1 MKILIIAP
9 NTSMFIKFRGDLTKE
24 ILKKGHTVTV
34 VSPENDKTTFF
45 SDNNIKLI
53 NFSFHKSSTSIIKN
67 IKYLFKL
74 KQILNEEKPDKIFSY
89 TIKPSILGS
98 IAGKM
103 AKVPEIYSMITGLG
117 CIYTSNTF
125 KFKIL
130 QFICGIGYKL
140 SFKYCSKVIF
150 QNNDDLLEF
159 VEKKYLPNSKCELVS
174 GSGVN
179 MEEYKQTKLPTKISF
194 LMVSRIANFKGINEY
209 FEAAKKVKEI
219 YPDIKFVFVGAK
231 DTSPISLNIQTFYD
245 EYIKTNIIELHENSN
260 NIYKF
265 LANSSVFV
273 LPSYYR
279 EGIPRAS
286 LEALSVGRP
295 IITTNHIGCK
305 EVINNEKNGFLIPI
319 KNTNELYKK
328 MIYLIENPQILS
340 IMAKESNLYCQKRFN
355 IKIVNKQMLEILN
368 IT

>member
-1 MKILIIAP
+1 MKILIVAP

-24 ILKKGHTVTV
+24 IIKKGHKVIV
-34 VSPENDKTTFF
+34 VSPEKDKTTFF

-53 NFSFHKSSTSIIKN
+53 NFSFHRSSISIIKN
-67 IKYLFKL
+67 FKYLFKL
-74 KQILNEEKPDKIFSY
+74 KKILDEEKPDKLFSY

-98 IAGKM
+98 IVGKLS
-103 AKVPEIYSMITGLG
+103 KVPEIYSMITGLG
-117 CIYTSNTF
+117 CIYTSQNI

-130 QFICGIGYKL
+130 KFICGIGYKL
-140 SFKYCSKVIF
+140 SFKCCTKVIF

-159 VEKKYLPNSKCELVS
+159 VKKNYLPKSKCELVN

-179 MEEYKQTKLPTKISF
+179 MEEYKKADLPTNISF
-194 LMVSRIANFKGINEY
+194 LMVSRIAKFKGIPEY

-219 YPDIKFVFVGAK
+219 YPNIKFIFVGAK

-260 NIYKF
+260 NIYEF
-265 LANSSVFV
+265 LRNTSVFV

-279 EGIPRAS
+279 EGIPRAA

-295 IITTNHIGCK
+295 IITTSSIGCQ
-305 EVINNEKNGFLIPI
+305 EVINNEKNGFLIPPQNI
-319 KNTNELYKK
+319 NELFQK
-328 MIYLIENPQILS
+328 MIYLIEHPKKLS
-340 IMAKESNLYCQKRFN
+340 FMAKESNLFCKSKFDVN
-355 IKIVNKQMLEILN
+355 LVNKQMLKILN